1 MTVGGHLNNLSL
13 FRVNSQAIFTRE
25 GQDCVRL
32 DLGRFDGLRER
43 RRRVREFRDFH
54 VRGTESGP
62 NDV

>member
-32 DLGRFDGLRER
+32 DLGRFDGLRDGADIISMSR
-43 RRRVREFRDFH
+43 RAKV
-54 VRGTESGP
+54 
-62 NDV
+62 